1 MVITKLLEGTLS
13 AGQTT
18 ITFTDSDIPNSFIRI
33 GCTNPDLF
41 PTEQSITG
49 NVLTI
54 KYEAQSSSLGVVVEL
69 AKAGMEII
77 DNLTSDDTD
86 KALSAKQG
94 KVLKDELDLKA
105 VNSIQYYE
113 SKGFLSKNLF
123 ELDIDTETVPSN
135 ITYVDNGD
143 GTVTVSSTVAS
154 GARYLVLGT
163 YTIKANQTVKLV
175 GCPSGG
181 GASTHRLV
189 LYYSGSVLVSDN
201 GNGVTYTNDSGS
213 DMTVNV
219 SVRIAANYT
228 SSNILFKP
236 MISSDTDLTYSDF
249 MQYAPSNT
257 YLLNMIE
264 NLPSGGVNYSTSEQ
278 NTGLKWTDGKDIY
291 QKSYEYTSIS
301 SGDNIFSF
309 DLTSDCLVVDQ
320 KNTFINTSENM
331 YWTDN
336 NVSGNSINLVNTNY
350 ERTVINIAS
359 ALAPYLSKATITVQY
374 TKGN

>member
-18 ITFTDSDIPNSFIRI
+18 ITFTDSDIPNSFIKI

-94 KVLKDELDLKA
+94 NVLKNLIPAIKSIGDIPDVIITSLTDGQILQFNGSEW
-105 VNSIQYYE
+105 VNV
-113 SKGFLSKNLF
+113 
-123 ELDIDTETVPSN
+123 DT
-135 ITYVDNGD
+135 
-143 GTVTVSSTVAS
+143 
-154 GARYLVLGT
+154 
-163 YTIKANQTVKLV
+163 
-175 GCPSGG
+175 PSGG
-181 GASTHRLV
+181 
-189 LYYSGSVLVSDN
+189 
-201 GNGVTYTNDSGS
+201 
-213 DMTVNV
+213 
-219 SVRIAANYT
+219 
-228 SSNILFKP
+228 
-236 MISSDTDLTYSDF
+236 
-249 MQYAPSNT
+249 
-257 YLLNMIE
+257 
-264 NLPSGGVNYSTSEQ
+264 GGVNYSTSEQ
-278 NTGLKWTDGKDIY
+278 NTGIKWTDGKDIY

-301 SGDNIFSF
+301 GGDNIFSF
-309 DLTSDCLVVDQ
+309 DLTSDCLVIDQ
-320 KNTFINTSENM
+320 KNTFINTSEKM
-331 YWTDN
+331 YWSDN

-350 ERTVINIAS
+350 DRTVINIAS
-359 ALAPYLSKATITVQY
+359 TLAPYLSKATITVKY